1 MLCSDCNVVM
11 GITGTTYEK
20 KKNNRDR
27 GYRRFNKCPK
37 CKKKIYNNSD
47 NFQEHLA
54 KASEKSRSM

>member
-1 MLCSDCNVVM
+1 M

-37 CKKKIYNNSD
+37 CKKKIYNNSE
-47 NFQEHLA
+47 NFQEHLV
-54 KASEKSRSM
+54 KASDKSRSI